1 MKQQLMKAMKRRQT
15 IEMLYIAQNGTVT
28 KRRLKIYKM
37 TGDSFQAYC
46 FTRQAKRTFI
56 IENVLAVVP
65 LQSFERQVI

>member
-1 MKQQLMKAMKRRQT
+1 MKQQLLKAMKRRQT

-28 KRRLKIYKM
+28 KRRIKLYKM